1 MFTNKTVKLL
11 SLILAL
17 IMVFALALT
26 GCKDKTSS
34 DDDDKKGSSSSGSS
48 STPAPSAPV
57 VNEEAKEILDKYDFE
72 LPNAKSLWFSD
83 MEYVSLIEENEGI
96 TYFEQIGYD
105 GDNIKKYV
113 SLIVTTRENLVTVG
127 YIEENSDKALE
138 DFFAELKAE
147 GEGNEYV
154 SYYFNKDDTYVA
166 MAQIVEKN
174 DEYCAYVFESTVS
187 EFVSEALEYG
197 AVLEFGKKSDYVKE
211 EDDNNTSDKKEEN
224 FENDIPVQ
232 GGDDADQD
240 VGGSEEVVVKE
251 INPEYEA
258 LFRKYGFTEPRVM
271 AGGKFE
277 ILAEDSDGDGIELYY
292 YFANKDGKIEQA
304 IAFAILTR
312 EGFAKQFNI
321 QNNDTAI
328 KGVVDMLPGIYEQL
342 GFEASAS
349 YDEDSV
355 LVQMSVTEN
364 NTDMDI
370 DFIGKKLADVVAD
383 EIADGAVKKF
393 LD

>member
-26 GCKDKTSS
+26 GCKNKAA
-34 DDDDKKGSSSSGSS
+34 DDDDDNSSSSSSS
-48 STPAPSAPV
+48 STPAPSAPA
-57 VNEEAKEILDKYDFE
+57 VNEEAKEILDKYEFE

-83 MEYVSLIEENEGI
+83 MEYVSLIEEQDGI

-113 SLIVTTRENLVTVG
+113 SLIVTTRENLVTVE
-127 YIEENSDKALE
+127 YIEENTDKAIE

-147 GEGNEYV
+147 GEGREYV
-154 SYYFNKDDTYVA
+154 SYYFDKDDTYVA

-187 EFVSEALEYG
+187 QFVAESLEYG

-211 EDDNNTSDKKEEN
+211 DDDDDNTNSSNKEEV
-224 FENDIPVQ
+224 DTPVD
-232 GGDDADQD
+232 GGDDDDQD
-240 VGGSEEVVVKE
+240 VGGMGEVVVKE
-251 INPEYEA
+251 INPEYVA
-258 LFRKYGFTEPRVM
+258 LFEKYGFAEPRVM
-271 AGGKFE
+271 TGGNYAV
-277 ILAEDSDGDGIELYY
+277 LAEDSDGDGIELYY
-292 YFANKDGKIEQA
+292 YFADKDGKVVQA
-304 IAFAILTR
+304 IAFAFLTR
-312 EGFAKQFNI
+312 EGFVEEFDI
-321 QNNDTAI
+321 ENNDTAI
-328 KGVVDMLPGIYEQL
+328 NETVDMLPGIYEML
-342 GFEASAS
+342 GFEATAS
-349 YDEDSV
+349 YDGTCV

-364 NTDMDI
+364 NTNMDI
-370 DFIGKKLADVVAD
+370 DFIGKKLSDVVAD
-383 EIADGAVKKF
+383 EIADGAVKKY